1 MGSLIETVSE
11 VTILGERDKRQNK
24 TKQNIREGKLTGRK
38 HSQAEQKASVL
49 NG

>member
-24 TKQNIREGKLTGRK
+24 IKYKRGKVNR
-38 HSQAEQKASVL
+38 
-49 NG
+49 